1 MTDNSNNASDTPK
14 YVPNK
19 YLFREASETMGV
31 NDTSGRYDV
40 FSHTINSNTWAGR
53 NVNYS
58 VTNTA
63 LNRLIIGSKCYLRF
77 RCTATQ
83 SDGTNIPASSTDYEL
98 REEVGSLIIRNVNF
112 KFGGVSVHDDSNA
125 HVTRHF
131 YERLTSPNSCRLAG
145 EERDRYIYQDNT
157 FSDGFDTVRQEFPG
171 YDSIINGREFHIV
184 RPLTDITFFGENDS
198 PIPASIPLYL
208 QFNLSS
214 RPDTMFKTS
223 NSIANAPLL
232 NIIDIQLFIYSVEV
246 SDAVASAYNEKL
258 RTGTL
263 TAMADS
269 WGNRFLSNTIQSA
282 ATVYN
287 SNETLPLDSVPDI
300 IGVAFLPNESFTP
313 PNGHHGFHPLR
324 TSWLN
329 IENIQLN
336 VYGNTIR
343 TYNNLGTSNNFTA
356 KTQLIRELDNFK
368 NDKTGMPIDKET
380 FMRGNMS
387 FFPICN
393 RAIDDYESS
402 EPKPYSLT
410 FVANMRPNAGEDA
423 TGVLFYKMRNKWLL
437 DLNVG
442 GIRKI

>member
-1 MTDNSNNASDTPK
+1 MEDSNTEKTHITNYKPH
-14 YVPNK
+14 K
-19 YLFREASETMGV
+19 YLFNEAIESMGV
-31 NDTSGRYDV
+31 NDASGRYDT
-40 FSHTINSNTWAGR
+40 FTHTINSKTWAGR
-53 NVNYS
+53 SINFS

-83 SDGTNIPASSTDYEL
+83 ADGNNIPSASNDYEL
-98 REEVGSLIIRNVNF
+98 REEVGSLIVRNVNF

-131 YERLTSPNSCRLAG
+131 YERLTKSNACRLAG
-145 EERDRYIYQDNT
+145 EDRDRYIYDDAG
-157 FSDGFDTVRQEFPG
+157 FSVRTEVEQKFPG
-171 YDSIINGREFHIV
+171 YDSIIIGREFHIV

-214 RPDTMFKTS
+214 QPATMFKTGS
-223 NSIANAPLL
+223 TIAAAPLL
-232 NIIDIQLFIYSVEV
+232 NIIDIQLLVYSVEI
-246 SDAVASAYNEKL
+246 SEAVATAYNEKL
-258 RTGTL
+258 RNGTL

-269 WGNRFLSNTIQSA
+269 WGNRFLSNSIQSS

-287 SNETLPLDSVPDI
+287 SNETLPLDAVPDV
-300 IGVAFLPNESFTP
+300 IGVAFF
-313 PNGHHGFHPLR
+313 PNGSFSPSDGHQGDHPLR
-324 TSWLN
+324 TNWLN

-336 VYGNTIR
+336 VYGNTVR
-343 TYNNLGTSNNFTA
+343 TYNNLGTNNNFTT
-356 KTQLIRELDNFK
+356 KTQLIRELDNLRK
-368 NDKTGMPIDKET
+368 DHSDLPIDKET
-380 FMRGNMS
+380 FMRGDIS

-393 RAIDDYESS
+393 RCIDDYEAS
-402 EPKPYSLT
+402 ESKPYSLT
-410 FVANMRPNAGEDA
+410 FTAHMRPSAAEDA
-423 TGVLFYKMRNKWLL
+423 SGVLFYKTRNKWLL

>member
-1 MTDNSNNASDTPK
+1 MTDSNNASNTPS

-19 YLFREASETMGV
+19 YLFKEAMETMGV

-77 RCTATQ
+77 RCTATRA
-83 SDGTNIPASSTDYEL
+83 DGTNIPAASTDFEL

-223 NSIANAPLL
+223 NAIADAPLL

-269 WGNRFLSNTIQSA
+269 WGNRFLSNTIQAA

-313 PNGHHGFHPLR
+313 TNGHQGFHPLR

-329 IENIQLN
+329 VENIQLN
-336 VYGNTIR
+336 VYGNTVR
-343 TYNNLGTSNNFTA
+343 TYNNLGTANNFTA
-356 KTQLIRELDNFK
+356 KTQLVRELDNFR
-368 NDKTGMPIDKET
+368 NDKSGMPIDKET

>member
-1 MTDNSNNASDTPK
+1 MGDNTEGETQIKHFKPH
-14 YVPNK
+14 K
-19 YLFREASETMGV
+19 YLFNEAVESMGV
-31 NDTSGRYDV
+31 NDASGRYDT
-40 FSHTINSNTWAGR
+40 FTHTINSNTWAGR
-53 NVNYS
+53 SINFS

-83 SDGTNIPASSTDYEL
+83 ADGNNIPSASNDYEL
-98 REEVGSLIIRNVNF
+98 REEVGSLIVRNVNF

-131 YERLTSPNSCRLAG
+131 YERLTKPNACRLAG
-145 EERDRYIYQDNT
+145 EDRDRYIYEDSG
-157 FSDGFDTVRQEFPG
+157 FSVRTEVEQKFPG

-184 RPLTDITFFGENDS
+184 RPLTDVTFFGEMDS

-214 RPDTMFKTS
+214 QPETMFKTGS
-223 NSIANAPLL
+223 TIAASPLL
-232 NIIDIQLFIYSVEV
+232 NIIDIQLLVYSVEV
-246 SDAVASAYNEKL
+246 TDAVASAYNEKL
-258 RTGTL
+258 RNGTL

-269 WGNRFLSNTIQSA
+269 WGNRFLSNSIQAA

-287 SNETLPLDSVPDI
+287 SNETLPLDAIPDI
-300 IGVAFLPNESFTP
+300 IGVAFFPNASFSPNEGF
-313 PNGHHGFHPLR
+313 HGDHPLR
-324 TSWLN
+324 TDWLN

-336 VYGNTIR
+336 VYGNTVR
-343 TYNNLGTSNNFTA
+343 TYNNLGTNNNFTT
-356 KTQLIRELDNFK
+356 KVQLIRELDNLRK
-368 NDKTGMPIDKET
+368 DHSGLPIDKET
-380 FMRGNMS
+380 FMRGDMS

-393 RAIDDYESS
+393 RCIDDYEAS
-402 EPKPYSLT
+402 ESKPYSLT
-410 FVANMRPNAGEDA
+410 FTAHMRPNAAEDA
-423 TGVLFYKMRNKWLL
+423 TGVLFYKTRNKWLL